1 MVVQVATTNTPRV
14 PVAAVQIAQGCHSH
28 VPPSPLHFE
37 IHGSMPVRISPLVSM
52 AFLQVTYEL
61 KHRRGQLQGPEQAPK
76 NQGYS
81 KVAHADAVPMDEMN
95 RN

>member
-1 MVVQVATTNTPRV
+1 M
-14 PVAAVQIAQGCHSH
+14 H
-28 VPPSPLHFE
+28 VRTL
-37 IHGSMPVRISPLVSM
+37 PLVSIASM
-52 AFLQVTYEL
+52 QVTYEL
-61 KHRRGQLQGPEQAPK
+61 KHHRGQLQGPEQAPK